1 MRRRDFL
8 SLLASASAYGSRAGA
23 QQGSAARVVG
33 FLRST
38 PAEPFT
44 HLVTPFRDGL
54 REGGYEEGR
63 NVTVEYLHANNDLAR
78 LRALASDLVSRRAA
92 VVVGNDAA
100 VRAVKAVDPSTPLVF
115 VVGHDPVKAG
125 LVASLNRPGGN
136 ITGLTF
142 FGGASLDAKRLELL
156 HEILPQGQTVAALV
170 DSGYPAGE
178 AELPKLEAAAR
189 ALGRTIIVVRTNGDE
204 LAAAVESVGAS
215 QAKAVLVSGSPA
227 FTSRRHTL
235 VALTARHR
243 LADSYDQRA
252 FVAAG
257 GLMSYGADFAAA
269 YRQAGLYVARILSGA
284 KPGELPV
291 SQPSTFE
298 LAINLKTAKALGLT
312 IPPSLLAQA
321 DEVIE

>member
-1 MRRRDFL
+1 MACVKAVTRR
-8 SLLASASAYGSRAGA
+8 GA
-23 QQGSAARVVG
+23 T
-33 FLRST
+33 FWWST
-38 PAEPFT
+38 
-44 HLVTPFRDGL
+44 L
-54 REGGYEEGR
+54 Y
-63 NVTVEYLHANNDLAR
+63 ANNNLAR

-100 VRAVKAVDPSTPLVF
+100 VQAVKAVDPSTPLVF
-115 VVGHDPVKAG
+115 VLGDDPVRRG

-142 FGGASLDAKRLELL
+142 FGGASLDVKRLELL
-156 HEILPQGQTVAALV
+156 HEILPHGQTVAVLI
-170 DSGYPAGE
+170 DPGSSAGE
-178 AELPKLEAAAR
+178 VEFPKVQAAAR
-189 ALGRTIIVVRTNGDE
+189 SLGRTIVVVRTNGDNLE
-204 LAAAVESVGAS
+204 AAVTNVVAS
-215 QAKAVLVSGSPA
+215 QARALLVSGSPA
-227 FTSRRHTL
+227 FTSRHLTL
-235 VALTARHR
+235 VGLTARYR
-243 LADSYDQRA
+243 LADSYDQRS

-291 SQPSTFE
+291 LQPSTFE
-298 LAINLKTAKALGLT
+298 FAINLQTAKALGLT